1 MPRPLSPP
9 WIVACTALLAAAL
22 WFDEGTDD
30 FVGLA
35 AAVLLCQLAVWAGI
49 RGDPNRPASTG
60 GRIAVAVGC
69 GIPCTTVVLT
79 ALPHLGNTGEGM
91 LGLARVVGGL
101 ILGVPIAA
109 AGFAGVCFAR
119 TAVPRGRVLERMLPI
134 ATPAIVVAWGL
145 VLAWWWPTRNGGL
158 VRDVRPLLAFAGAAT
173 AWLLLP
179 VLDLAAA
186 GRRRRDTVPER
197 ARPPV

>member
-9 WIVACTALLAAAL
+9 WIVACAALLAAAL

-69 GIPCTTVVLT
+69 GIPCTTAVLT

-109 AGFAGVCFAR
+109 ATFAGVCFAR
-119 TAVPRGRVLERMLPI
+119 AAVPRGRVLARVLPI
-134 ATPAIVVAWGL
+134 AIPAIVVAWAL
-145 VLAWWWPTRNGGL
+145 VIAWWWPTRDGG
-158 VRDVRPLLAFAGAAT
+158 VARDLRPLLAFAGAAT

-186 GRRRRDTVPER
+186 ARRRRATASAR